1 LSDGTLGGSIARG
14 AGVEENQRVAA
25 AAGYAVERHDDAL
38 ADALAT
44 QRGIA
49 EERLQIGAMAR
60 VSARQP
66 AAATG
71 LLVITTPTRSA
82 INARRRD
89 A

>member
-1 LSDGTLGGSIARG
+1 VLTYDVDSYTRSLTRRVVRRDAGGIDRARG

-25 AAGYAVERHDDAL
+25 AAGSAVERHDDAL

-44 QRGIA
+44 HRGIA
-49 EERLQIGAMAR
+49 GGRL
-60 VSARQP
+60 
-66 AAATG
+66 
-71 LLVITTPTRSA
+71 RSA